1 MESAEVSPLS
11 PTGPIP
17 PVFRS
22 FLAVAGARLTP
33 TTLSKATLAELT
45 QTLEDLIRVGDTRGA
60 VLTGIQAQQ
69 PWLPPSPPPSG
80 TRDADEGERRSVFAT
95 GELGPTTT
103 VRRFLLDS
111 GDPLVQEWFLVALT
125 DRFSAALFGREFA
138 DQDPEE
144 ERDRQFASV
153 WTFDP
158 VSVALVTNAL
168 ATTCEQVSASS
179 AEQVR
184 AALAEHPARSAA
196 PGIEQRFGN
205 AVFERLE
212 ASRSRWRSTTLE
224 LREAQRRLAEQHR
237 ARLRLER
244 LAAAGSISAFIAND
258 LSTLLT
264 NLASAAAQLGEDP
277 AGERRTEHLEVIER
291 ESRRAHQLI
300 DQLLRFSARRRTQ
313 RTTVRFA
320 ELLSSAL
327 DDLPT
332 PDGRRPDVE
341 VGQLPDVVVEVDAGQ
356 LRQVLTN
363 LIDNALHAPGREL
376 PVRVVAGVDD
386 DTLCVRVRDDGTGI
400 DPEVLPRVFEPLVT
414 SKPPD
419 EGMGLGLPIA
429 ASYVEDHDGNLEV
442 TETGPEGTTLTL
454 CLPIAGFPS
463 PAQPPPEAGTDD
475 EDRLAPNGASPADD
489 PGPGASVATNDDQ
502 PAPADRPDSADPTD
516 PAAPSDP
523 AASLPGVTAADL
535 NGATGPAA
543 TAEAR
548 GEDTDPTSTQAAV
561 APAREPGPRRCLVI
575 DDEAA
580 IRGLVEALLTRAG
593 WEVVTTGDA
602 DVALVEARSEHF
614 DVVLL
619 DLDLGHGPGQG
630 QLLLDRLAR
639 VQPGVEQRTAFITGS
654 GANEEELGRT
664 VLVKPFTWTRLRSLL
679 EHMTASVEPDE

>member
-1 MESAEVSPLS
+1 MESAQVSPPS

-33 TTLSKATLAELT
+33 TTLSKATLTELT
-45 QTLEDLIRVGDTRGA
+45 QTLEDLIRAGGTRGV
-60 VLTGIQAQQ
+60 VLTGVQARQ
-69 PWLPPSPPPSG
+69 PWLPPPSASEVSD
-80 TRDADEGERRSVFAT
+80 TEDDARASVFTT
-95 GELGPTTT
+95 GELGATTT
-103 VRRFLLDS
+103 VHRFLLES

-168 ATTCEQVSASS
+168 ATTCEQVSATS

-184 AALAEHPARSAA
+184 EALAEHPARSAA

-237 ARLRLER
+237 NRLRLER

-258 LSTLLT
+258 LDALLT
-264 NLASAAAQLGEDP
+264 NLAAAAAELGEDP
-277 AGERRTEHLEVIER
+277 AGEHRGEYLEVIER

-313 RTTVRFA
+313 RTGVRFD
-320 ELLSSAL
+320 ELLNSAL
-327 DDLPT
+327 EDLPT
-332 PDGRRPDVE
+332 PDGRPPDVE
-341 VGQLPDVVVEVDAGQ
+341 VSQLPDVVVEVDPGQ

-376 PVRVVAGVDD
+376 PVRVVAGVEAGR
-386 DTLCVRVRDDGTGI
+386 LCVRVRDDGTGI

-419 EGMGLGLPIA
+419 EGTGLGLPIA
-429 ASYVEDHDGNLEV
+429 ASYVEDHDGRLEV
-442 TETGPEGTTLTL
+442 TDTGPQGTTLTL
-454 CLPIAGFPS
+454 CLPIADLP
-463 PAQPPPEAGTDD
+463 PPPEPPPREPPPNPEIAPDQ
-475 EDRLAPNGASPADD
+475 RSAPNGAAPAHD
-489 PGPGASVATNDDQ
+489 PG
-502 PAPADRPDSADPTD
+502 SA
-516 PAAPSDP
+516 
-523 AASLPGVTAADL
+523 AADEADTDHPGP
-535 NGATGPAA
+535 NGWTETPDNGTDARQAATDA
-543 TAEAR
+543 TAEPA
-548 GEDTDPTSTQAAV
+548 QA
-561 APAREPGPRRCLVI
+561 PGPRRCLVI

-593 WEVVTTGDA
+593 WEVVTTPDA
-602 DVALVEARSEHF
+602 EVAVVEARSEHF

-619 DLDLGHGPGQG
+619 DLDLGHGPGQSR
-630 QLLLDRLAR
+630 LLLERLAR
-639 VQPGVEQRTAFITGS
+639 VQPGVEQRTAYITGG
-654 GANEEELGRT
+654 GAGEEELGRT
-664 VLVKPFTWTRLRSLL
+664 VLAKPFTWTRLRSLL
-679 EHMTASVEPDE
+679 EHMTASSEADG

>member
-1 MESAEVSPLS
+1 MESALVIPPT

-22 FLAVAGARLTP
+22 FLAVAGSRLTP
-33 TTLSKATLAELT
+33 TTLSKATLTELT
-45 QTLEDLIRVGDTRGA
+45 QTLEDLIRSGGTRGT
-60 VLTGIQAQQ
+60 VLTGVQARQ
-69 PWLPPSPPPSG
+69 PWLPPPPPTS
-80 TRDADEGERRSVFAT
+80 DAPDTEEGQRRSVFAT
-95 GELGPTTT
+95 GELTATTT

-125 DRFSAALFGREFA
+125 DRFSAALFGRELA

-144 ERDRQFASV
+144 ERDRLFASV

-168 ATTCEQVSASS
+168 ATTCEQVSATS

-184 AALAEHPARSAA
+184 TALAEHPSRSAA

-224 LREAQRRLAEQHR
+224 LRDAQRRLAEQHR
-237 ARLRLER
+237 NRLRLER

-258 LSTLLT
+258 LDALLT
-264 NLASAAAQLGEDP
+264 NLASAAAELGEDP
-277 AGERRTEHLEVIER
+277 AGEHRTEHLEVIER

-300 DQLLRFSARRRTQ
+300 DQLLRFSARRRSQ
-313 RTTVRFA
+313 RTAVRFA
-320 ELLSSAL
+320 DLLNAAL

-341 VGQLPDVVVEVDAGQ
+341 VSRLPDVVVEVDAGQ

-363 LIDNALHAPGREL
+363 LIDNALHAPGRQI
-376 PVRVVAGVDD
+376 PVRVVAGVEQDR
-386 DTLCVRVRDDGTGI
+386 LCVRVRDDGSGI

-419 EGMGLGLPIA
+419 EGTGLGLPIA
-429 ASYVEDHDGNLEV
+429 ASYVADHDGHLEV
-442 TETGPEGTTLTL
+442 SETGPEGTTLTL
-454 CLPIAGFPS
+454 CLPIAGFLGVLRPPS
-463 PAQPPPEAGTDD
+463 QSGTEDEAGPAPDDSVRAEETGPATNGVADGDQPDPAGRSDPASPGRAATDTNGTPGGAGGTADDDADPTSKD
-475 EDRLAPNGASPADD
+475 ED
-489 PGPGASVATNDDQ
+489 
-502 PAPADRPDSADPTD
+502 PAPAR
-516 PAAPSDP
+516 
-523 AASLPGVTAADL
+523 
-535 NGATGPAA
+535 
-543 TAEAR
+543 
-548 GEDTDPTSTQAAV
+548 Q
-561 APAREPGPRRCLVI
+561 PGPRRCLVI

-593 WEVVTTGDA
+593 WEVVTTPDA
-602 DVALVEARSEHF
+602 DVAVVEARSEHF

-619 DLDLGHGPGQG
+619 DLDLGHGPSASKV
-630 QLLLDRLAR
+630 LLDRLAR

-654 GANEEELGRT
+654 GASEAELGLT
-664 VLVKPFTWTRLRSLL
+664 VLAKPFTWTRLRSLL
-679 EHMTASVEPDE
+679 ENMTVSAEPEG